1 MLGELQRGA
10 ARHTIGISQR
20 PLVPRRAELMDG
32 GETAIAAAGGGPRCD
47 QLSFVRGLG
56 RGGFGAGRPRAASA
70 EATPADVAGAARHPR
85 HPAAGLASRFP
96 QQINVAAA
104 VHRRIAD

>member
-1 MLGELQRGA
+1 
-10 ARHTIGISQR
+10 
-20 PLVPRRAELMDG
+20 MDG

>member
-10 ARHTIGISQR
+10 ARHVIGISQR

-32 GETAIAAAGGGPRCD
+32 GETAIAAAGGGPR
-47 QLSFVRGLG
+47 
-56 RGGFGAGRPRAASA
+56 
-70 EATPADVAGAARHPR
+70 
-85 HPAAGLASRFP
+85 HPAAGLASRIP

-104 VHRRIAD
+104 VRRRIAD